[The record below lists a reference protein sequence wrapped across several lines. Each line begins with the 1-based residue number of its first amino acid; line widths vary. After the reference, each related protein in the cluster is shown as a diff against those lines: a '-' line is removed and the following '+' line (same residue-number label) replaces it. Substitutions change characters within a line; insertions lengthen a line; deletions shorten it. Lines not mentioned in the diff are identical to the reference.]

1 MTSDNDS
8 DNTEMADRATLA
20 HLERWLPRVSPPA
33 DTFDRILAEIQPE
46 ATVIPLR
53 PKAHRRHGVAAV
65 ATLSAV
71 AAVIVIAIVAGGNG
85 LGPPDARAAIA
96 GKSDPAVTGEARLY
110 GSTAAGGTVKV
121 TLRDVPPAASGHHYE
136 VWVLRRNSGGQMEAI
151 GSFTPTSHTVKLDL
165 PLPGAGDY
173 AAVDISVEQDGGS
186 PQHSNTS
193 LASGA
198 FS

>member
-1 MTSDNDS
+1 MMSDK
-8 DNTEMADRATLA
+8 DNIGEADRETLA
-20 HLERWLPRVSPPA
+20 HLERLLPRVSPPA
-33 DTFDRILAEIQPE
+33 DIFDRILAEIQPE
-46 ATVIPLR
+46 ATVIPFR
-53 PKAHRRHGVAAV
+53 PKTHRRLVVPAV
-65 ATLSAV
+65 VTLAAV
-71 AAVIVIAIVAGGNG
+71 AAVIVIAILATGGNPR
-85 LGPPDARAAIA
+85 GPADARAAIA

-121 TLRDVPPAASGHHYE
+121 TLRDVPPAPSGHHYE
-136 VWVLRRNSGGQMEAI
+136 VWVLRRNGRGQMEAI
-151 GSFTPTSHTVKLDL
+151 GSFAPTSHTVKLDL

-186 PQHSNTS
+186 PLHSNTS

>member
-1 MTSDNDS
+1 MTNDND
-8 DNTEMADRATLA
+8 NIGEADRETLA
-20 HLERWLPRVSPPA
+20 HLERLLPRVSPPA
-33 DTFDRILAEIQPE
+33 DIFDRILAEIQPE

-53 PKAHRRHGVAAV
+53 PKAQRRLVVPVV
-65 ATLSAV
+65 ATFAAV
-71 AAVIVIAIVAGGNG
+71 AAVIVIAILATGGNG

-110 GSTAAGGTVKV
+110 GSTADGGTVQVK
-121 TLRDVPPAASGHHYE
+121 LRDVPPAPSGHHYE
-136 VWVLRRNSGGQMEAI
+136 VWVLRRNGGGQMEAI
-151 GSFTPTSHTVKLDL
+151 GSFTPTSQTVKLNL

-186 PQHSNTS
+186 PLHSDTS

>member
-1 MTSDNDS
+1 MTSKNDNIG
-8 DNTEMADRATLA
+8 EADRETLA
-20 HLERWLPRVSPPA
+20 HLERLLPRVSPPV
-33 DTFDRILAEIQPE
+33 DIFDRILAEIQPE

-53 PKAHRRHGVAAV
+53 PKAHRRLVVPVV
-65 ATLSAV
+65 ATFAAV
-71 AAVIVIAIVAGGNG
+71 AAVIVIAILATGGNG

-110 GSTAAGGTVKV
+110 GSTADGGTVQVK
-121 TLRDVPPAASGHHYE
+121 LRDVPPAPKGHHYE
-136 VWVLRRNSGGQMEAI
+136 VWVLRRNGGNMEAI
-151 GSFTPTSHTVKLDL
+151 GSFTPTSQTVKLNL

-186 PQHSNTS
+186 PLHSDTS

-198 FS
+198 FT

>member
-1 MTSDNDS
+1 MTSDS
-8 DNTEMADRATLA
+8 DTSDHADRATLLQ
-20 HLERWLPRVSPPA
+20 LERLLSRVSPPA
-33 DTFDRILAEIQPE
+33 GTFDRILAEIEPE

-53 PKAHRRHGVAAV
+53 QRAKRRAVVVSAV

-71 AAVIVIAIVAGGNG
+71 AAVIVIAILSGGNG

-96 GKSDPAVTGEARLY
+96 GKSAPAVRGEARLY
-110 GSTAAGGTVKV
+110 GSTADSGTVRL
-121 TLRDVPPAASGHHYE
+121 TLREVPPAPSGHHYE
-136 VWVLRRNSGGQMEAI
+136 VWVLRRNGDGQMEAI
-151 GSFTPTSHTVKLDL
+151 GSFTPASRSVELDL

-173 AAVDISVEQDGGS
+173 AAVDISVQEDGGS
-186 PQHSNTS
+186 PEHSNTS

>member
-1 MTSDNDS
+1 MRSDS
-8 DNTEMADRATLA
+8 DTSGEADRATLA
-20 HLERWLPRVSPPA
+20 HLERLLPRVSPPA

-53 PKAHRRHGVAAV
+53 PKAQRRVVVAAV
-65 ATLSAV
+65 TTLVAV
-71 AAVIVIAIVAGGNG
+71 AAVIVVALVGGGNG
-85 LGPPDARAAIA
+85 LRPPGARAAIA

-110 GSTAAGGTVKV
+110 GSTSAGGTVQ
-121 TLRDVPPAASGHHYE
+121 LALHDVPPAPSGHHYE
-136 VWVLRRNSGGQMEAI
+136 VWVLRRNGGGQMEAI
-151 GSFTPTSHTVKLDL
+151 GSFTPTSKTVKLDL

-173 AAVDISVEQDGGS
+173 VAVDISVQRDGGS
-186 PQHSNTS
+186 PLRSNTN

>member
-1 MTSDNDS
+1 MTNDND
-8 DNTEMADRATLA
+8 NIGEADRETLSQ
-20 HLERWLPRVSPPA
+20 LERLLPRVSPPA
-33 DTFDRILAEIQPE
+33 DIFDRILAEIQSE

-53 PKAHRRHGVAAV
+53 PKTHRRLVVPLV
-65 ATLSAV
+65 ATFAAV
-71 AAVIVIAIVAGGNG
+71 AAVIVIAILATGGNG

-110 GSTAAGGTVKV
+110 GSTADGGTVQVK
-121 TLRDVPPAASGHHYE
+121 LRDVPPAPSGHHYE
-136 VWVLRRNSGGQMEAI
+136 VWVLRRNGGGQMEAI
-151 GSFTPTSHTVKLDL
+151 GSFTPTSQTVKLNL

-186 PQHSNTS
+186 PLHSDTS

>member
-1 MTSDNDS
+1 MTNDND
-8 DNTEMADRATLA
+8 NIGEADRETLS
-20 HLERWLPRVSPPA
+20 HLERLLPRVSPPA
-33 DTFDRILAEIQPE
+33 DIFDRILAEIQPE

-53 PKAHRRHGVAAV
+53 PKTHRRPVVPVV
-65 ATLSAV
+65 ATFAAV
-71 AAVIVIAIVAGGNG
+71 AAVIGIAILATGGNG

-110 GSTAAGGTVKV
+110 GSTADGGTVQVK
-121 TLRDVPPAASGHHYE
+121 LRDVPPAPSGHHYE
-136 VWVLRRNSGGQMEAI
+136 VWVLRRNGGGQMEAI
-151 GSFTPTSHTVKLDL
+151 GSFTPTSQTVKLDL

-186 PQHSNTS
+186 PLHSDTS

>member
-1 MTSDNDS
+1 MMSDK
-8 DNTEMADRATLA
+8 DNIGEADRETLA
-20 HLERWLPRVSPPA
+20 HLERLLPRVSPPA
-33 DTFDRILAEIQPE
+33 DIFDRILAEIQPE
-46 ATVIPLR
+46 ATVIPFR
-53 PKAHRRHGVAAV
+53 PKTHRRLVVPAVVTLAAV
-65 ATLSAV
+65 A
-71 AAVIVIAIVAGGNG
+71 AAVVIAIIATGGNG
-85 LGPPDARAAIA
+85 LGPADARAAIA

-110 GSTAAGGTVKV
+110 GSTADGGTVQV
-121 TLRDVPPAASGHHYE
+121 TLRDVPPAPSGHHYE
-136 VWVLRRNSGGQMEAI
+136 VWVLRRNGAGQMEAI

-186 PQHSNTS
+186 PQHSDTS